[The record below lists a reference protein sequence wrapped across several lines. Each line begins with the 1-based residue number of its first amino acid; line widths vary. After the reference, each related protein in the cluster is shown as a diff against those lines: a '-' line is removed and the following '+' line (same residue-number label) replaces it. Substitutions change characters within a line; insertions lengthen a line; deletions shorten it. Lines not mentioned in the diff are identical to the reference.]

1 MNHGLVEVFASECIQ
16 VACRFQAFGE
26 MGRLK
31 FGISGLTH
39 VVFLKLAI
47 GTHGAAEQSTAKSA
61 ISECGDA
68 VAESVR
74 KNVALDFAFEEIV
87 RRLNCVERRNSLES
101 CHLFR
106 GIIADANGAD
116 LALFE
121 QFAKSGGGLF
131 DRDARIRPVHL
142 INIDVVSLQAA
153 EWIVEFLEN
162 ALARGVAFDSD
173 IRP

>member
-74 KNVALDFAFEEIV
+74 QNVALDFAFEEIV

-101 CHLFR
+101 CHLFG
-106 GIIADANGAD
+106 GIIADADGAD
-116 LALFE
+116 FALAIEFT
-121 QFAKSGGGLF
+121 KRGGGLF
-131 DRDARIRPVHL
+131 DGDVRVRPVHL
-142 INIDVVSLQAA
+142 IDIDVVRLETA
-153 EWIVEFLEN
+153 ERSEEHT
-162 ALARGVAFDSD
+162 S
-173 IRP
+173 